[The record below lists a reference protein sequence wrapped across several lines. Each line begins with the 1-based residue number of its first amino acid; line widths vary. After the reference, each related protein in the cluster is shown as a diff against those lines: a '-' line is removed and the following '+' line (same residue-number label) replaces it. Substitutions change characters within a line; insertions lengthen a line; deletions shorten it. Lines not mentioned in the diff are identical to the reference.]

1 MLIYNHKKEFLGIDE
16 ADLKAL
22 GFTNL
27 QQLREESADFADLFV
42 KTPGFIHNFKHVHWI
57 DFITCAEG
65 NEDAKVVIHTKG
77 KNYKSTLEIETLYLI
92 DNPAQKAYSIK
103 LMHLR
108 ELTHKE
114 NEQIAGDLLE
124 RPVLK
129 KATVETPQKIE
140 PIIEEIREITPAEV
154 VLDPYEID
162 ETQEDVYE
170 TSRTFEEPDSVDL
183 FEEDETQESTEIES
197 TSEEDDF
204 KIDLDDVHEEEIT
217 PPVVEV
223 TKPTKTA
230 TAVVE
235 DTFDSTYVYDPKVAS
250 DELGLPVDLIEEFI
264 QDFINQA
271 QEFKEPLYD
280 SLNKGDIDNVK
291 VLSHK
296 LKGVAA
302 NLRIED
308 AFEVLVT
315 INTSNNQDE
324 IETNLRHFY
333 IIISKLAGE
342 EIEYASPSQISDDF
356 GSDEE
361 DLDLN
366 FKEETPTSEEET
378 ALTPEETVEE
388 PTPIDLFDEEDLYM
402 DHPSEEKIADED
414 VPEKIEIAELA
425 DDDFVIQSAEEEN
438 LEDDVQEDVDAF
450 MHETVAEESAEEEY
464 DLFTLDE
471 PEEKPL
477 ENLVEENFTTDD
489 ATAEIQKPVAMKIEY
504 KKDIAANEIGL
515 SQESFDELFIDFIAD
530 SKEIFSEIDEA
541 IAMNESS
548 LWQKNAK
555 KLKAMSDNMRIHDFA
570 VSLEKLMT
578 TQDANIAKDSLS
590 NITHQLDAISSLED

>member
-22 GFTNL
+22 DFTNL

-92 DNPAQKAYSIK
+92 DNPTKKAYSIK

-124 RPVLK
+124 RPVPK
-129 KATVETPQKIE
+129 KATVVASQKIE
-140 PIIEEIREITPAEV
+140 PIVEEIREITPEEV
-154 VLDPYEID
+154 VLDPYEMD

-170 TSRTFEEPDSVDL
+170 APHIIKDPEPIDL
-183 FEEDETQESTEIES
+183 FEEDETQKSIEVEP
-197 TSEEDDF
+197 TIEDEDDF

-315 INTSNNQDE
+315 INTSSNQDE

-342 EIEYASPSQISDDF
+342 KIEYASSSQISDDF
-356 GSDEE
+356 VSDEE
-361 DLDLN
+361 DFDLD
-366 FKEETPTSEEET
+366 FKEET
-378 ALTPEETVEE
+378 ALTPEEIVEE
-388 PTPIDLFDEEDLYM
+388 PAPIDLFDEDDLYM

-425 DDDFVIQSAEEEN
+425 DDDFVIQSTEEEN
-438 LEDDVQEDVDAF
+438 LEDDAQEDVDAF
-450 MHETVAEESAEEEY
+450 MHETVAQESAEEEY

-471 PEEKPL
+471 PEEEPL

-515 SQESFDELFIDFIAD
+515 SQESFDELFIDFVAD

-578 TQDANIAKDSLS
+578 TQDANVAKDSLS

>member
-515 SQESFDELFIDFIAD
+515 SQESFDELFIDFVAD